1 MSPATLF
8 KKRLWYRCFPMNFA
22 KFLRTPFLTEHLGWL
37 LLYLHKYLS
46 IIVEQKL
53 YIYKEVVFLIWDNA
67 MI

>member
-1 MSPATLF
+1 
-8 KKRLWYRCFPMNFA
+8 MNFA

-37 LLYLHKYLS
+37 LQYLHKYLS